1 MNSLMK
7 KVVAIC
13 HFFPIYTHF
22 FDSKLGGI
30 RMENNKNFEVKIDRT
45 TYIVE
50 VENVENSKVSAV
62 DLLKGLIIAELE

>member
-1 MNSLMK
+1 
-7 KVVAIC
+7 
-13 HFFPIYTHF
+13 
-22 FDSKLGGI
+22 
-30 RMENNKNFEVKIDRT
+30 MENNKNFEVKIDRT